1 NFDVGLFAIFSLLS
15 SGTIYD
21 YLNFIKLIIVT
32 LFLAAMIYVAVAD
45 DSADT
50 HITARVGKPLYIKEY
65 TDPDGTVHFTQL
77 EG

>member
-1 NFDVGLFAIFSLLS
+1 
-15 SGTIYD
+15 
-21 YLNFIKLIIVT
+21 LIIVT

-50 HITARVGKPLYIKEY
+50 HIRARVGKPLYIKEY

>member
-1 NFDVGLFAIFSLLS
+1 MRLELVAPCLLVRLS
-15 SGTIYD
+15 T
-21 YLNFIKLIIVT
+21 KQLIIVT